1 MPGLVPGKGPH
12 QHDDTDALFAGGSI
26 RWHIEARPLAPD
38 TGAGLHVFYLNAL
51 TDDQLRQLM
60 QAAAALDPAKRLVL
74 AERLAGQLR
83 LVRHPSDADVKN
95 ALTRALHGLQQG

>member
-1 MPGLVPGKGPH
+1 
-12 QHDDTDALFAGGSI
+12 
-26 RWHIEARPLAPD
+26 
-38 TGAGLHVFYLNAL
+38 
-51 TDDQLRQLM
+51 M

-95 ALTRALHGLQQG
+95 VLTRALHGLQQG

>member
-1 MPGLVPGKGPH
+1 M
-12 QHDDTDALFAGGSI
+12 
-26 RWHIEARPLAPD
+26 
-38 TGAGLHVFYLNAL
+38 NAL

-95 ALTRALHGLQQG
+95 ALTRALHGLQQGQHSARP